1 MRPEAL
7 REAREWLARAER
19 DLQVAD
25 RSLHVSPPLA
35 DAGAYHAQQA
45 GEKALKAFLTAHDE
59 VFRLTHDLRQL
70 LPSCEAIDPD
80 FARFGTAAQMLTP
93 FATQFRYPGGP
104 LEPATSD
111 AEQALQMAT
120 ELVDFVR
127 ERLSK

>member
-7 REAREWLARAER
+7 REAREWLARADR

-25 RSLHVSPPLA
+25 RALHVLPPLA

-45 GEKALKAFLTAHDE
+45 GEKSLKAFLTAHDQ

-80 FARFGTAAQMLTP
+80 FSRFLPAAQLLTP
-93 FATQFRYPGGP
+93 YATQFRYPGGP
-104 LEPATSD
+104 IEPALSD
-111 AEQALQMAT
+111 AEQALQLAT
-120 ELVDFVR
+120 DLVHYVR